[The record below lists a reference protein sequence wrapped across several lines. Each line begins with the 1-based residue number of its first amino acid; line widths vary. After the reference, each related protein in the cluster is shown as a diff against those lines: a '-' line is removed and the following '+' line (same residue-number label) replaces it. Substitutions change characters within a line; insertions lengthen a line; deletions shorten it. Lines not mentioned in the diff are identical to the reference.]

1 MVARRRNPQTEFASE
16 ALNLPHTEDHKTV
29 SLILAGLVS
38 IAFAYAIWEM
48 MGFNPSSRL
57 MPSLAL
63 LPGLPLALWL
73 LYRAVRDYAPAR
85 DPEFNEPTILFALIA
100 YAIAIWA
107 VGFSIPT
114 IALLLWMLFMR
125 ARMRP
130 LSGVIYG
137 TIVFGI
143 VWMLFDLLRGDAPV
157 GVFTGLS

>member
-1 MVARRRNPQTEFASE
+1 MRARKKPLLEEAE
-16 ALNLPHTEDHKTV
+16 DALNLPDAEDHKTV

-73 LYRAVRDYAPAR
+73 LYRAVRDYAPSNN
-85 DPEFNEPTILFALIA
+85 PEFNEPTVLFALIA

-107 VGFSIPT
+107 IGFSIPT
-114 IALLLWMLFMR
+114 IALLLWMLLMR
-125 ARMRP
+125 AKMRP
-130 LSGVIYG
+130 LSAAIYG